1 MIPHLVYF
9 ADPMCSWCWGFSP
22 VIDAIARR
30 HPDLPIRLVLGGL
43 RPFTE
48 TPMDEQA
55 KAKTRQHWQHVEAA
69 SGQPFD
75 YGFFD
80 REGFVY
86 DTEPAARAV
95 VAARRLDAGHAFP
108 LNRRIAHAFYAE
120 NRDVTDADVLTALAA
135 AEGLDTEA
143 FAAVLNDDAT
153 RQETLADFA
162 VSQASGVTGF
172 PTLVAGPAGQD
183 AAGYVAI
190 AIGFR
195 QAEAVLDAVEEF
207 VQSKTS

>member
-22 VIDAIARR
+22 AIDAIARS

-80 REGFVY
+80 RESFVY

-120 NRDVTDADVLTALAA
+120 NRDVTDPNVLISLAA
-135 AEGLDTEA
+135 EEGLEAEA

-153 RQETLADFA
+153 REETLADFA

-172 PTLVAGPAGQD
+172 PTLVAGPAAENRAD
-183 AAGYVAI
+183 YVAV

-195 QAEAVLDAVEEF
+195 QTEAVLEAVGQF
-207 VQSKTS
+207 LRNNAS

>member
-9 ADPMCSWCWGFSP
+9 ADPMCSWCWGFAP
-22 VIDAIARR
+22 VIDAIAAR
-30 HPDLPIRLVLGGL
+30 HPDLPVRLVLGGL

-55 KAKTRQHWQHVEAA
+55 KAKTQEHWRHVEAA

-108 LNRRIAHAFYAE
+108 LNRRIAEAFYAG
-120 NRDVTDADVLTALAA
+120 NRDVTDPDVLIALAA
-135 AEGLDTEA
+135 DEGLEAEA
-143 FAAVLNDDAT
+143 FAEVLHDDAT
-153 RQETLADFA
+153 REETLADFA
-162 VSQASGVTGF
+162 VTQASGVTGF
-172 PTLVAGPAGQD
+172 PTLVAGPAGKD
-183 AAGYVAI
+183 DAGYLAI
-190 AIGFR
+190 AVGFR
-195 QAEAVLDAVEEF
+195 PAAAVLDSVGQF
-207 VQSKTS
+207 LRRSGS